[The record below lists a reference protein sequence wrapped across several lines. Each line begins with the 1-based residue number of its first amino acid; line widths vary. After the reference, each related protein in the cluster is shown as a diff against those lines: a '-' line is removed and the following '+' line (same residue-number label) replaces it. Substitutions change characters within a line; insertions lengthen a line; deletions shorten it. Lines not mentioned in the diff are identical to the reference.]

1 MLYWRGYYHFT
12 RERPL
17 MNDLY
22 MRLTYEQYKAL
33 EDQLDRWE
41 EIETIHTTV
50 DGGYHKALRLVITD
64 SLIVEFMGPLVK
76 PPLYDGEHQPSS
88 EAPNG

>member
-1 MLYWRGYYHFT
+1 
-12 RERPL
+12 

-41 EIETIHTTV
+41 EIETTHRTV
-50 DGGYHKALRLVITD
+50 EGGYHKALRLKITN
-64 SLIVEFMGPLVK
+64 SLIIEFMGPLVK
-76 PPLYDGEHQPSS
+76 APLEHER
-88 EAPNG
+88 EADHLDMRSQVSDAPIG